1 MGNLNTSIFFMFF
14 NLCLVFA
21 LCNASGDDERKPYI
35 VYMGAL
41 PSGGSKI
48 SLSAVHD
55 KILSQAIGE

>member
-1 MGNLNTSIFFMFF
+1 MGNHNTSIFFLFF

-21 LCNASGDDERKPYI
+21 LCNALGDDERKIAI

-48 SLSAVHD
+48 SLSVVHD